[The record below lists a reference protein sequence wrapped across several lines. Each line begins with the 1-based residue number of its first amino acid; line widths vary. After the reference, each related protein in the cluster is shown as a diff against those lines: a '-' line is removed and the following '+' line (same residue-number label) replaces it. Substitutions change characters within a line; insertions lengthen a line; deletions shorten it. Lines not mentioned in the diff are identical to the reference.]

1 MIDIIKSGKIK
12 KIKDDLKNYEDFGF
26 MIVGDVIRLTI
37 SRELIKFYKDSEL
50 GFQNKNKINKDN
62 DINEK

>member
-1 MIDIIKSGKIK
+1 
-12 KIKDDLKNYEDFGF
+12 